1 MNLLRLA
8 TIASTTFRFGLD
20 EIIAS
25 SWPAAWFAR
34 LWYMLFFWRT
44 YAAPRGVRLRQALED
59 LGPIFVKFGQQLS
72 TRQDILPADIASEL
86 AKLQDRVQPQPF
98 EVIRAQLA
106 ASYERPLEEIFAHIE
121 PEPLGSAS
129 VAQVHQARLLDG
141 RTVAVKVLRPQI
153 RAQVERDIDLMQSF
167 AWLTEKLYKYG
178 RHMKIRALVHE
189 FDKSLRQETDLL
201 HEAANCN
208 QVRRNFAG
216 HPMLRI
222 PEVYWDQCN
231 ANVMVMELLLGTPV
245 DQIDALR
252 ERGID
257 LAKLASTGIEVF
269 FIQVFRDSFFHADM
283 HPGNIHVD
291 DEGRFIVLDFGIMG
305 SLEDHDKEYIGA
317 NFLAFF
323 NRDYR
328 RVAVMHVE
336 AGWTPPDIS
345 ITEFEAE
352 IRAVCEPI
360 FARPLQEISFGR
372 LLLQLINAA
381 RKLNLI
387 VQPQLILL
395 QKTLLNIEGI
405 GRQLAPELN
414 LWDKA
419 KPILEDWAKEQNSPK
434 RIASIMRANAP
445 SMISLLPDL
454 PVALRRHVRGMRGE
468 DAARAEETARL
479 HRSNRRLG
487 WALAIA
493 VILLLGFGLG

>member
-1 MNLLRLA
+1 MNLFRLA
-8 TIASTTFRFGLD
+8 TIASTTLRFGLD
-20 EIIAS
+20 EIVAR
-25 SWPAAWFAR
+25 SWPDSWHAR
-34 LWYMLFFWRT
+34 LWFLLFFWRG
-44 YAAPRGVRLRQALED
+44 YAEPRGVRLRRALEA

-72 TRQDILPADIASEL
+72 TRRDILPADIAAEL
-86 AKLQDRVQPQPF
+86 AKLQDRVKPQPF
-98 EVIRAQLA
+98 AAIEERLA
-106 ASYERPLEEIFAHIE
+106 AAYERPLAEIFKRVE

-129 VAQVHQARLLDG
+129 VAQVHQAELLDG

-153 RAQVERDIDLMQSF
+153 REQIERDLALMRSF
-167 AWLTEKLYKYG
+167 AWLTEKFYRYG
-178 RHMKIRALVHE
+178 RHMKIRALVRE
-189 FDKSLRQETDLL
+189 FHKSLKQETNLL

-208 QVRRNFAG
+208 QIRRSFAG

-222 PEVYWDQCN
+222 PEVHWDHCN
-231 ANVMVMELLLGTPV
+231 ADVMVMELLLGVPV
-245 DQIDALR
+245 DQVDELR
-252 ERGID
+252 ARGVD
-257 LAKLASTGIEVF
+257 LDKLAATGIEVF
-269 FIQVFRDSFFHADM
+269 FTQVFRDSFFHADM

-395 QKTLLNIEGI
+395 QKTLLNVEGI

-434 RIASIMRANAP
+434 RVASILRENAP
-445 SMISLLPDL
+445 SMISLLPEIPL
-454 PVALRRHVRGMRGE
+454 ALRHHARRARGE
-468 DAARAEETARL
+468 GAAAA
-479 HRSNRRLG
+479 
-487 WALAIA
+487 A
-493 VILLLGFGLG
+493 